1 MTQIRP
7 NVYLVTYEE
16 LGKPTAKGL
25 YEVESLG
32 TVGIDEADVRY
43 VRDCIKRGQDPAF
56 FVSSSPVLGGRFV
69 VVSRQRAA

>member
-7 NVYLVTYEE
+7 NVFLVSYEE
-16 LGKPTAKGL
+16 LGKPIAKGL
-25 YEVESLG
+25 YDVETLG

-43 VRDCIKRGQDPAF
+43 AKDCLQRGQQPAF
-56 FVSSSPVLGGRFV
+56 FVSNSPVMGGRYV